1 MHILYYTKS
10 THTPSGGHRC
20 SVLWP
25 GTLLAVFIFV
35 TRATMHASFS
45 VQNAC
50 LCPSTTISTTI
61 ATMCSCL
68 VSFVAVWLK
77 VCTSYVAAPTYQ
89 SYQQRKKAACK
100 RTSFARSQISGDS
113 HLQFGKV
120 IRSDW
125 RPHQLLFI
133 FIHVVFRS
141 SNSRYCY
148 KSKKGSIVVGH
159 RNR

>member
-1 MHILYYTKS
+1 MSGCCGQKWMHILYYTKS
-10 THTPSGGHRC
+10 THTPSVGHRC
-20 SVLWP
+20 SILWP

-50 LCPSTTISTTI
+50 LCPSTTISTTT
-61 ATMCSCL
+61 ATTCSCL
-68 VSFVAVWLK
+68 LYFVAVWLK

-113 HLQFGKV
+113 QSSVWKSHPKWLASPSTV
-120 IRSDW
+120 ILIY
-125 RPHQLLFI
+125 PCG
-133 FIHVVFRS
+133 V
-141 SNSRYCY
+141 
-148 KSKKGSIVVGH
+148 
-159 RNR
+159 